1 MNKWIKWRFVAVVV
15 VLGFSLWSALPL
27 NKKINLGLD
36 LRGGMHLVMK
46 VDTSKLPAKDRDD
59 AVERAVEVIGNRIDS
74 FGVKEPSI
82 TRQGTDEIVLQLPG
96 VTDRKRAISLIGKT
110 AQLEFKLLNEDTN
123 ALSEALKGNV
133 PDNCELLYGED
144 GRAFLVYK
152 EALLKGDVIKNAY
165 VGYDSTRYNEPV
177 VNLELN
183 SEGAKKFAKI
193 TGENVGKRLA
203 IVLDKVVK
211 SAPVINQQIPN
222 GRAIITGM
230 QDNQEASDLA
240 IVLRVG
246 ALPAPMKIV
255 EERTVGPLLGR
266 DSIRKGIKSAVIG
279 AVLIFIF
286 MIIYYGLTGFIADIA
301 LLFNV
306 IIILGGLGF
315 FHATLTL
322 PGIAG
327 IILTLGMAVDANVL
341 INERIREELSS
352 GNPLKIAIRN
362 GYDKAFVTILDSNLT
377 TLIAAFMLFQFGTGP
392 IRGFAVTLSIGL
404 LASMFSAIVFTRLI
418 AEFLFL
424 APWFKQLKM
433 LSILDKTNFDFLK
446 ARKIA
451 YFISL
456 AIILIGGAVFFS
468 RGRAMYGID
477 FAGGYLQEYKFATK
491 VPTEDLRAALKEAGI
506 ENTSIQ
512 RFRDDE
518 TMVIIKTKSDTVD
531 KIQNELKAKF
541 SDASPDLV
549 RVERV
554 GPSIGKFLKRKAILA
569 VIWSLAGILVYV
581 GLRFHHFNFAAAAV
595 TALLHDVFVVIAF
608 LAFTGRSLDL
618 LIVTALLTIAG
629 YSVNDT
635 IVIYD
640 RVREKMRQLKRRN
653 FYDIINIAINETL
666 GRTIITSLT
675 TAFVVLS
682 IYLFGGEV
690 LNDFAFALLIGIIT
704 GTYSTIFIASPLVL
718 LGRQVAKK

>member
-82 TRQGTDEIVLQLPG
+82 TRQGADEIVLQLPG

-110 AQLEFKLLNEDTN
+110 AQLEFKLLNEDTS

-266 DSIRKGIKSAVIG
+266 DSIRKVIKSAVIG
-279 AVLIFIF
+279 AVLI
-286 MIIYYGLTGFIADIA
+286 
-301 LLFNV
+301 
-306 IIILGGLGF
+306 
-315 FHATLTL
+315 
-322 PGIAG
+322 
-327 IILTLGMAVDANVL
+327 
-341 INERIREELSS
+341 
-352 GNPLKIAIRN
+352 
-362 GYDKAFVTILDSNLT
+362 
-377 TLIAAFMLFQFGTGP
+377 
-392 IRGFAVTLSIGL
+392 
-404 LASMFSAIVFTRLI
+404 
-418 AEFLFL
+418 LFL
-424 APWFKQLKM
+424 
-433 LSILDKTNFDFLK
+433 
-446 ARKIA
+446 
-451 YFISL
+451 
-456 AIILIGGAVFFS
+456 
-468 RGRAMYGID
+468 
-477 FAGGYLQEYKFATK
+477 
-491 VPTEDLRAALKEAGI
+491 
-506 ENTSIQ
+506 
-512 RFRDDE
+512 
-518 TMVIIKTKSDTVD
+518 
-531 KIQNELKAKF
+531 
-541 SDASPDLV
+541 
-549 RVERV
+549 
-554 GPSIGKFLKRKAILA
+554 
-569 VIWSLAGILVYV
+569 
-581 GLRFHHFNFAAAAV
+581 
-595 TALLHDVFVVIAF
+595 
-608 LAFTGRSLDL
+608 
-618 LIVTALLTIAG
+618 
-629 YSVNDT
+629 
-635 IVIYD
+635 
-640 RVREKMRQLKRRN
+640 
-653 FYDIINIAINETL
+653 
-666 GRTIITSLT
+666 
-675 TAFVVLS
+675 
-682 IYLFGGEV
+682 
-690 LNDFAFALLIGIIT
+690 
-704 GTYSTIFIASPLVL
+704 
-718 LGRQVAKK
+718 